1 MGRGSQLSRPFNF
14 IKMSI
19 HREGRTLLFWLL
31 LILAAIN
38 FGLNSWIPEQ
48 EAVLNVVLLVS
59 VVFYLLILQFFRNP
73 FVQLPNEEKLVFAP
87 ADGKVV
93 VIEETTETEYLND
106 RRKQVSIFM
115 SPLNVHVNRSPVAG
129 IVEFFKYHPGK
140 YLVAWHPKSSTENE
154 RTTMVISH
162 KTGAKILVR
171 QIAGALARRI
181 KWYVKEGTPL
191 AQGGEFGFIK
201 FGSRVDVYL
210 PLDAEVLV
218 SLDEKTKGG
227 RTPIARLK

>member
-1 MGRGSQLSRPFNF
+1 
-14 IKMSI
+14 MSI

-31 LILAAIN
+31 LILVAIN
-38 FGLNSWIPEQ
+38 FGLNRWIPEQ
-48 EAVLNVVLLVS
+48 ETTLNVVLLVS

-73 FVQLPNEEKLVFAP
+73 YLQLPNEEKLVFAP

-162 KTGAKILVR
+162 KSGVKILVR